1 MKIICTKL
9 GVLALTATFAL
20 PLAHAAG
27 FTVTESKPISEL
39 WINPGLYSVH
49 FQRDKGFND
58 NNFGF
63 GVEYR
68 YSTVSSVTAGVIDNS
83 DRRTS
88 HYAGWYWQ
96 PVSLGPVRLGGVVGV
111 IDGYPKFHDGG
122 WFPAV
127 LPAASV
133 EYKRVGLNVLV
144 IPTYKDRVHG
154 AISFQLKLKVF

>member
-1 MKIICTKL
+1 
-9 GVLALTATFAL
+9 
-20 PLAHAAG
+20 
-27 FTVTESKPISEL
+27 
-39 WINPGLYSVH
+39 
-49 FQRDKGFND
+49 
-58 NNFGF
+58 
-63 GVEYR
+63 
-68 YSTVSSVTAGVIDNS
+68 VSSVTAGVIDNS